1 MRNVES
7 ELVSSGVVEW
17 GPFLILLK
25 TSITAKILTL
35 SRVLIT
41 VLSFSRGMEE
51 PRHDFEEN
59 QLSREC
65 CITSKMARSARAGTA
80 PSRGGAQRTERREQS
95 AENRAQRAE
104 HGD

>member
-7 ELVSSGVVEW
+7 ELVTSGVVEW

-35 SRVLIT
+35 SRVFIT

-65 CITSKMARSARAGTA
+65 CITSKMARSARAVTA
-80 PSRGGAQRTERREQS
+80 PSRNGAHRTESREQS
-95 AENRAQRAE
+95 AEIRTQ
-104 HGD
+104 

>member
-1 MRNVES
+1 MRKFES

-41 VLSFSRGMEE
+41 LRQLWEALWVVVSGLTRVKDVVCSF
-51 PRHDFEEN
+51 
-59 QLSREC
+59 
-65 CITSKMARSARAGTA
+65 
-80 PSRGGAQRTERREQS
+80 
-95 AENRAQRAE
+95 
-104 HGD
+104 

>member
-1 MRNVES
+1 LRNVES

-41 VLSFSRGMEE
+41 VLSFSRGMAV

-65 CITSKMARSARAGTA
+65 CITNKMARSARAGTA

-95 AENRAQRAE
+95 AES
-104 HGD
+104 